1 MKISMSNDRG
11 TLDVEFP
18 EIEGVSKDEILD
30 LKCQLLPFLNAKIKC
45 DRCQGERMR
54 LKGEMVIEEENG
66 LYITTYTCPDCQHV
80 KRLDG
85 CFNPQVVIW
94 GRPGA

>member
-1 MKISMSNDRG
+1 MKISLSNDRG

-18 EIEGVSKDEILD
+18 EIGEIPEDEVIGLRHR
-30 LKCQLLPFLNAKIKC
+30 LLPFLNARITC
-45 DRCQGERMR
+45 ERCLGERMR

-66 LYITTYTCPDCQHV
+66 LYLTTYTCPDCHHV
-80 KRLDG
+80 KRFDG
-85 CFNPQVVIW
+85 CFNPQDVIW